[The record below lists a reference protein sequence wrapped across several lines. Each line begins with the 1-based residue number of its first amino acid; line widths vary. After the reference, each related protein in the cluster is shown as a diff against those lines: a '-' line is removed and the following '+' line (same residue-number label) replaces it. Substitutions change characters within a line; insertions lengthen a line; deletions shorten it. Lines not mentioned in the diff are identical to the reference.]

1 MNSSS
6 NNDIYICVYIYDN
19 NNPYI
24 PWHLKVAWCFFSPH
38 REVASFMLVSLGI
51 FNVILAVTQQDK
63 DPQIPRIPRS
73 PGWMVS
79 SNADILDLLVTN
91 MYYPLVN

>member
-1 MNSSS
+1 
-6 NNDIYICVYIYDN
+6 
-19 NNPYI
+19 
-24 PWHLKVAWCFFSPH
+24 
-38 REVASFMLVSLGI
+38 MLVSLGI